1 MRTLLR
7 ILLMTAV
14 TALGAD
20 ISGTWNFAVE
30 TDAGGGNP
38 VFSFKQDGEKLTG
51 TYSGLFGKADVEG
64 TVRGNQV
71 EFSFRA
77 EAGGQKVK
85 IVYKG
90 AVETASRMKGT
101 VEFGELGKGTWT
113 AEKK

>member
-1 MRTLLR
+1 
-7 ILLMTAV
+7 
-14 TALGAD
+14 
-20 ISGTWNFAVE
+20 
-30 TDAGGGNP
+30 
-38 VFSFKQDGEKLTG
+38 
-51 TYSGLFGKADVEG
+51 
-64 TVRGNQV
+64 V